1 MTFAEMYNLTPRSF
15 FNAVNGFRKQKDNDS
30 KERWIQTRK
39 LMFSFM
45 KPYLS
50 EGVEEFEIQPFPWE
64 ENTIKEMTEERLEKI
79 QEETEKVKDYWEEYD
94 RKKLEQQQKTELD

>member
-1 MTFAEMYNLTPRSF
+1 
-15 FNAVNGFRKQKDNDS
+15 
-30 KERWIQTRK
+30 
-39 LMFSFM
+39 MFSFM

-79 QEETEKVKDYWEEYD
+79 QEETKRTVDFWEEQD
-94 RKKLEQQQKTELD
+94 RKKAEQQQKTELD